1 MKSILKDADLP
12 SSPSSE
18 VTTGGN
24 AAGDDESAA
33 LPAAASSELLQKESQ
48 LSTELS
54 SRRSSSAAID
64 RSNHSAFSL
73 VRSSQGALD
82 LARELTKASV
92 TDPSL
97 LGSGQCSCIVV
108 NYINAGY
115 ILLPFGKPP
124 LSVFTTASI
133 ASIAPPSHFACCI

>member
-33 LPAAASSELLQKESQ
+33 LPTVAAASELLQKESQ

-73 VRSSQGALD
+73 VRSSYGALD

-97 LGSGQCSCIVV
+97 LGSGQGSCIVV

-115 ILLPFGKPP
+115 ILLPFGK
-124 LSVFTTASI
+124 LSRR
-133 ASIAPPSHFACCI
+133 H